1 MTAISG
7 EKTALR
13 SKVKTGGVRW
23 SILAMLFIVTT
34 VNYADRSTLSIAGD
48 AIQKTLG
55 INAVTMGYLFSAFG
69 WTYLISQ
76 IPSGYLLDR
85 FGAKKV
91 YGCAI
96 VLWSAF
102 TMAQGAI
109 GNFSAAT
116 AVGLLFLLRLL
127 VGLFEGPSFPGNSKI
142 VAAWFPTKER
152 GFAAAIF
159 NSAQYFATVV
169 FTPLMGWL
177 VVSMGWEHV
186 FTVIGGIGVVLGFVW
201 LVVIYSPAKHPRLRQ
216 PELEYITEGG
226 AVLEMD
232 KPTRTVK
239 PPKGL
244 TGRYIKALL
253 SNRMLLGIYVG
264 QYFINTITWFFLTWF
279 PVYLVQDRGMS
290 ILKAGFVAVLPAL
303 CGFIGGILGGF
314 VSDRLLRHGV
324 SLTWARKIPIVT
336 GLLLSSSI
344 LICNWVDT
352 EWLIVTIMALSF
364 FGKGLGALGWAVVAD
379 TAPKQVSGLSGG
391 VFNTFGSLAAITTP
405 IIIGY
410 LISLAGNFSLALIYV
425 GASAVAAV
433 LSYLLIVG
441 PIRRLDFAYLDTTTS
456 DTKGTATEQPA

>member
-55 INAVTMGYLFSAFG
+55 INAVT
-69 WTYLISQ
+69 ISQ

-169 FTPLMGWL
+169 FTPPISDCAW
-177 VVSMGWEHV
+177 
-186 FTVIGGIGVVLGFVW
+186 
-201 LVVIYSPAKHPRLRQ
+201 
-216 PELEYITEGG
+216 
-226 AVLEMD
+226 
-232 KPTRTVK
+232 TRT
-239 PPKGL
+239 L
-244 TGRYIKALL
+244 T
-253 SNRMLLGIYVG
+253 
-264 QYFINTITWFFLTWF
+264 
-279 PVYLVQDRGMS
+279 
-290 ILKAGFVAVLPAL
+290 VLA
-303 CGFIGGILGGF
+303 I
-314 VSDRLLRHGV
+314 
-324 SLTWARKIPIVT
+324 A
-336 GLLLSSSI
+336 SS
-344 LICNWVDT
+344 
-352 EWLIVTIMALSF
+352 
-364 FGKGLGALGWAVVAD
+364 
-379 TAPKQVSGLSGG
+379 
-391 VFNTFGSLAAITTP
+391 
-405 IIIGY
+405 
-410 LISLAGNFSLALIYV
+410 
-425 GASAVAAV
+425 
-433 LSYLLIVG
+433 
-441 PIRRLDFAYLDTTTS
+441 
-456 DTKGTATEQPA
+456 

>member
-1 MTAISG
+1 MTAVSG
-7 EKTALR
+7 EKTVLK
-13 SKVKTGGVRW
+13 SKVKIGRVRW
-23 SILAMLFIVTT
+23 SILAMLFVVTT

-48 AIQKTLG
+48 AIQKSLG

-91 YGCAI
+91 YSYAI

-201 LVVIYSPAKHPRLRQ
+201 LVVIYSPARHPRLRQ
-216 PELEYITEGG
+216 PELEYITAGG
-226 AVLEMD
+226 AVLDMD
-232 KPTRTVK
+232 KPTRAVK
-239 PPKGL
+239 APKGL
-244 TGRYIKALL
+244 TGRSIKALL
-253 SNRMLLGIYVG
+253 TNRMLLGVYVG

-344 LICNWVDT
+344 LICNWVDS
-352 EWLIVTIMALSF
+352 EWLIVAIMALSF

-410 LISLAGNFSLALIYV
+410 LISVAGNFSLALIFV

-433 LSYLLIVG
+433 LSYLVIVG
-441 PIRRLDFAYLDTTTS
+441 PIRRLDFAYLDTNG
-456 DTKGTATEQPA
+456 DTRGTATEQPA

>member
-314 VSDRLLRHGV
+314 VSDRLLRHGGEPAHDGSPNQPPPPADLSSLDSSV
-324 SLTWARKIPIVT
+324 ESYIRAGVRGNDLVVAVSNSTGYSLTTVAHWIQQRHPELKRKSPQ
-336 GLLLSSSI
+336 
-344 LICNWVDT
+344 
-352 EWLIVTIMALSF
+352 
-364 FGKGLGALGWAVVAD
+364 VVR
-379 TAPKQVSGLSGG
+379 KERREKKRRQ
-391 VFNTFGSLAAITTP
+391 TT
-405 IIIGY
+405 
-410 LISLAGNFSLALIYV
+410 
-425 GASAVAAV
+425 
-433 LSYLLIVG
+433 
-441 PIRRLDFAYLDTTTS
+441 
-456 DTKGTATEQPA
+456 